1 MSSIFMRFPEG
12 KKKALTLS
20 YDDGVEQDIRLISI
34 MQQYGLKGTFNLN
47 SGCYAKEGTVYEKGT
62 IHRRMTK
69 NQATSLYENSGMEI
83 AVHGLTHP
91 FLEQLPANLC
101 VREIVADRENL
112 EKQFNRIVRG
122 MAYPFGTYN
131 EEVIECLK
139 QTDIVYARTVKT
151 TGDFRIPEDWHQ
163 LDPTCHHADARLKE
177 FTHKFVEESPER
189 APWLFYLWGH
199 SYEFE
204 NDDNWDVIEAFA
216 EKVGNRSDIWY
227 ATNIEIY
234 EYVNAYKQL
243 IFSMD
248 GSIVHNPTATTLYFE
263 INKTSFCIEAG
274 KTRNLNDEI
283 R

>member
-1 MSSIFMRFPEG
+1 MSSIFMRFPQG

-69 NQATSLYENSGMEI
+69 DQVTSQYENSGMEI
-83 AVHGLTHP
+83 AVHGFTHP
-91 FLEQLPANLC
+91 FLEQLQTNMC
-101 VREIVADRENL
+101 IREIALDREYL
-112 EKQFNRIVRG
+112 EKQFGRIIRG

-131 EEVIECLK
+131 DKVIECLK
-139 QTDIVYARTVKT
+139 QADIVYARTVES
-151 TGDFRIPEDWHQ
+151 TGDFRIPEKW
-163 LDPTCHHADARLKE
+163 LKLNPTCHHADVRLKE
-177 FTHKFVEESPER
+177 LTHKFVEESPER

-204 NDDNWDVIEAFA
+204 SDDNWDVIETFA
-216 EKVGNRSDIWY
+216 ENVSNKSDIWY

-243 IFSMD
+243 VFSMD
-248 GSIVHNPTATTLYFE
+248 GSIVHNPTSFDLYFVKNTKE
-263 INKTSFCIEAG
+263 FCIEAG
-274 KTRNLNDEI
+274 KTKEI
-283 R
+283 VIS